1 MYRRFHRFLVLAVL
15 SFAAAAC
22 VSVPE
27 KPDAGDLAVAKRF
40 LHNIDAGEWAL
51 LSIRLKIDEESKDQP
66 GMAELTRRAFADLT
80 PGDIEDMI
88 SEIYARHVTREHL
101 AELVQ
106 FTETKTGKRFFRIG
120 FISVINNTHQN
131 MDEVM
136 RQFNADEL
144 GEILKFS
151 QSEAAAELTRELPA
165 INEEVSN
172 AARKMGEDRM
182 REYIKKL

>member
-1 MYRRFHRFLVLAVL
+1 MYQHFHRFLILAVL
-15 SFAAAAC
+15 SFAVTAC
-22 VSVPE
+22 VTAPG
-27 KPDAGDLAVAKRF
+27 KPDAGHLAVAKRF

-51 LSIRLKIDEESKDQP
+51 LSIRLKIDEDSKNQP

-80 PGDIEDMI
+80 PGEIEDMI

-101 AELVQ
+101 LELAQ
-106 FTETKTGKRFFRIG
+106 FAETKTGKRFFRIG
-120 FISVINNTHQN
+120 FISVLNNTHQN
-131 MDEVM
+131 TEEVM

-144 GEILKFS
+144 SEILRFS
-151 QSEAAAELTRELPA
+151 QSEAALALTRQLPT
-165 INEEVSN
+165 INEEVSE